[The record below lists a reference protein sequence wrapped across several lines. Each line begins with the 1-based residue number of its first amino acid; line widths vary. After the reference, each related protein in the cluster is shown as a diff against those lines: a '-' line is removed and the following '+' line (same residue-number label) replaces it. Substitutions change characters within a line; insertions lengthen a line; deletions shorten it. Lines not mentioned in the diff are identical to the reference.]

1 MAAKLPIALKIAD
14 FGIGCDMKDHPSGK
28 IKRRAGTRQYMAK
41 EQHMSDSE
49 YCPFKADMYA
59 VGVVLFRLV
68 FKSYPLASIEM
79 KRQMVEN

>member
-1 MAAKLPIALKIAD
+1 
-14 FGIGCDMKDHPSGK
+14 
-28 IKRRAGTRQYMAK
+28 MAK

-79 KRQMVEN
+79 KRQMVEM